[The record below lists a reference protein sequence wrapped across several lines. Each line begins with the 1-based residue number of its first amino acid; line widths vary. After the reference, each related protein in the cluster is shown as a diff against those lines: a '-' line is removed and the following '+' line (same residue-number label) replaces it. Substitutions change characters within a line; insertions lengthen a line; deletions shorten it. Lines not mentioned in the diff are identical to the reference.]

1 MHDNFV
7 FAPADKASNNIIVIC
22 KQYYHKVLC
31 DELGLFN
38 NSGSSTY
45 QKVTDSLHTILDK
58 HQEFLSKFNL
68 KIWDEHNNLPNIYA
82 LPKLH
87 KNPYKFRFI
96 VGSKFCTTKELS
108 VLLSKALKKVQEFW
122 LNYCGQ
128 INATSGGVN
137 RF

>member
-38 NSGSSTY
+38 NSGSATY

-68 KIWDEHNNLPNIYA
+68 KISDEHNNLPNIYD
-82 LPKLH
+82 
-87 KNPYKFRFI
+87 F
-96 VGSKFCTTKELS
+96 
-108 VLLSKALKKVQEFW
+108 Q
-122 LNYCGQ
+122 NY
-128 INATSGGVN
+128 IKIRTYSDL
-137 RF
+137 